1 MKFTELSFTKIKGQI
16 EDFLKTEYGKANI
29 LFSRASPYGQILS
42 VIENL
47 HQLSMMYLKN
57 ILNSFDIN
65 NDSATNNRV
74 VRNTA
79 IFAGHNVGRAISAT
93 GTIRLSFKPEKNRS
107 DVGSVTFTN
116 KMLLKNENNSLFY
129 SLNLGKDSEIFNIGS
144 DDENTPTPTITLNI
158 IQGKWILKTYTGSG
172 EALQTISITETGNND
187 IENFNVQVIVN
198 GEFWIVKKHLY
209 DMIPDEMAI
218 VVKTGLDGGIDI
230 IFGNGSFGRI
240 PRIGSVIEVYYLQT
254 KGSLGNVYRKKN
266 KKEWKFVDDVFDKR
280 GDIIRMDE
288 YFNIETLTDIN
299 YGADAESI
307 EFTRSLLPI
316 SSNNYVLATPEQY
329 AYHIKKLGVF
339 SHVSAREEKG
349 TIEVSVTPN
358 VNLFKN
364 KNDDYFTINIS
375 AFTLDKYE
383 GAKLDFYLRNS
394 GIIQLTRKYKIIN
407 PILSYYII
415 NVFVVS
421 YSDSQNI
428 EGQIKSVLSD
438 YFLNIGNLNLSK
450 TIILNKEYFR
460 IAKVDVLKTLS
471 NIPDIHS
478 VDIQFISKKNEDYHR
493 NGNIEGSI
501 DYDPKRTI
509 GLDPMLGDILF
520 ETNELPIIRG
530 GWMNR
535 YNSLY
540 DSDINSTNLKSL
552 NVINNGTVDSKK
564 RDNK

>member
-1 MKFTELSFTKIKGQI
+1 MKFTELSFTRIKGQI

-65 NDSATNNRV
+65 NNSATNNRV

-93 GTIRLSFKPEKNRS
+93 GTIKLSLKPEKSAS
-107 DVGSVTFTN
+107 DIGSITFNN

-129 SLNLGKDSEIFNIGS
+129 SLNLGKDFEIFNV
-144 DDENTPTPTITLNI
+144 ENPNGYGQTSIILNV
-158 IQGKWILKTYTGSG
+158 IQGKWILRTYTGLG
-172 EALQTISITETGNND
+172 EALQTISINETGNND
-187 IENFNVQVIVN
+187 IENFNVQVVVN
-198 GEFWIVKKHLY
+198 GEFWIVKNHLY
-209 DMIPDEMAI
+209 DMIPDEMAV

-230 IFGNGSFGRI
+230 IFGNGSFGMI

-266 KKEWKFVDDVFDKR
+266 KKEWKFADDVFDKR

-288 YFNIETLTDIN
+288 YFNIETFADIN

-316 SSNNYVLATPEQY
+316 SSNNYVLATPQQY

-339 SHVSAREEKG
+339 SHVSAEEKNG
-349 TIEVSVTPN
+349 TINISVTPN

-364 KNDDYFTINIS
+364 KNDDYFTIDIS
-375 AFTLDKYE
+375 TFTLDLYE
-383 GAKLDFYLRNS
+383 KNKIDYYLRNS

-407 PILSYYII
+407 PVLSHYII

-421 YSDSQNI
+421 YSDSQNL
-428 EGQIKSVLSD
+428 ESQIKSVLSD
-438 YFLNIGNLNLSK
+438 YFLNIGNLNLSITRIGK
-450 TIILNKEYFR
+450 IDYFR
-460 IAKVDVLKTLS
+460 IAKVDVLKQIS
-471 NIPDIHS
+471 NISDIHS

-493 NGNIEGSI
+493 NGNIEGAI

-509 GLDPMLGDILF
+509 GLDPILGDILF
-520 ETNELPIIRG
+520 ETGELPIIRG
-530 GWMNR
+530 GWVNR
-535 YNSLY
+535 NNIPY
-540 DSDINSTNLKSL
+540 DSDINSMNLKSL

>member
-1 MKFTELSFTKIKGQI
+1 MKFTELSFTRIKGQI

-65 NDSATNNRV
+65 NNSATNNRV

-79 IFAGHNVGRAISAT
+79 IFAGHNIGRAISAT
-93 GTIRLSFKPEKNRS
+93 GTIKLSFKTEKDVS
-107 DVGSVTFTN
+107 DIGSITFNN
-116 KMLLKNENNSLFY
+116 KMLLKNDNNSLFY
-129 SLNLGKDSEIFNIGS
+129 SLNLGQDFISLDITK
-144 DDENTPTPTITLNI
+144 TPNFTLNI

-172 EALQTISITETGNND
+172 EALQTISITEIGNND

-218 VVKTGLDGGIDI
+218 VVKTGLDGGVDI

-288 YFNIETLTDIN
+288 YFNIETFADIN

-316 SSNNYVLATPEQY
+316 SSNNYVLANPQQY

-339 SHVSAREEKG
+339 SHVNAYEKNG
-349 TIEVSVTPN
+349 TINISVTPN
-358 VNLFKN
+358 INLFKN
-364 KNDDYFTINIS
+364 KIDDYFTIDIS
-375 AFTLDKYE
+375 AFTLDQYE
-383 GAKLDFYLRNS
+383 KNKIDYYLRNS
-394 GIIQLTRKYKIIN
+394 GIIQLTRKYKIVN
-407 PILSYYII
+407 PVLSHYII
-415 NVFVVS
+415 NIFIVS
-421 YSDSQNI
+421 YSDTQKDSL
-428 EGQIKSVLSD
+428 ESQIKSVLSD
-438 YFLNIGNLNLSK
+438 YFLNIGNLNLSS
-450 TIILNKEYFR
+450 TRVGNKDYFR
-460 IAKVDVLKTLS
+460 IAKVDVLKQIS

-478 VDIQFISKKNEDYHR
+478 VDIQFISKNNEDYHR
-493 NGNIEGSI
+493 NGNIEGTI

-509 GLDPMLGDILF
+509 GLDPILGDILF
-520 ETNELPIIRG
+520 EANELPIIRG
-530 GWMNR
+530 GWANR
-535 YNSLY
+535 NNITY